1 MGTALPIKTDR
12 WWRLEGS
19 ALAGA
24 VGAICYT
31 LENSD
36 GTRRTRYT
44 SALRHYEGRAVLL
57 DEASYYCNIDVVY
70 ESPIYNVS
78 RSACDTAKADIA
90 GRQKPKPIFVTT
102 GGDWRARRKAKKAD
116 KYCEGQM
123 SQRQGRYAN
132 CWELMTEVFHDS
144 AKLGNGIAKV
154 TPDVNR
160 KKILVERVFPWEL
173 FVDPREA
180 RYGAPQ
186 NLFHRYSMETD
197 IALETFVE
205 FGEDGEPLDNPE
217 NMEAYRGILSAQKP
231 RSDSTKIIEAVIV
244 NEAWR
249 LPLGDKIPGKHVICV
264 EGAILFEE
272 EWTEPE
278 FPFVMLSWENDTV
291 GFWATGL
298 IEAHQ
303 VQHVILNESAMA
315 LAKRM
320 QICSTKRVY
329 YDPDAVEPEHLS
341 RGGESEIQI
350 PVKDLTRIPVETS
363 TVPATQ
369 EEFAWVGQNIDRY
382 FQFSG
387 VSQQSA
393 QATKSPG
400 LTAAVAIEAENDL
413 GSQRFMP
420 KARAYEEAFATLG
433 RLIISATRRIAKE
446 NRGSFPVKWPGKR
459 FLMEYDWKDVSLA
472 EDMYEIR
479 VATIS
484 ALWRDP
490 AMQLQVAQDLHQGG
504 IINRETFLQMA
515 QLPDLEGLMNRET
528 AEREFLE
535 ELFDRYLDS
544 MDDSELEEA
553 GGYEAPEP
561 FITNK
566 PAAMWLAVSTYWE
579 ARRDKA
585 PLYCLS
591 LLERWISQLDKLIA
605 PAPQQ
610 MGSPEAPGAIMGAQG
625 PAMPTAPG
633 MQPGAPLAA

>member
-1 MGTALPIKTDR
+1 MAASPIQTNR
-12 WWRLEGS
+12 WWKLEGHE
-19 ALAGA
+19 LANQ
-24 VGAICYT
+24 VSAICTT
-31 LENSD
+31 LEHAD
-36 GTRRTRYT
+36 GVRRTRYT

-102 GGDWRARRKAKKAD
+102 GSDWKARRKAKKCD
-116 KYCEGQM
+116 KFVEGQM

-144 AKLGNGIAKV
+144 AKLGNGLAKV
-154 TPDVNR
+154 TADVNR
-160 KKILVERVFPWEL
+160 KKVLVERVFPWEV

-197 IALETFVE
+197 IVLETFVE
-205 FGEDGEPLDNPE
+205 FDDNGDPVDTPE
-217 NMEAYRGILSAQKP
+217 NMEIYRGILSAQKP
-231 RSDSTKIIEAVIV
+231 RSDSTKIIEACYI

-249 LPLGDKIPGKHVICV
+249 LPLSEDSPGRHVICV
-264 EGAILFEE
+264 EGCILFEE
-272 EWTEPE
+272 EWDEPE
-278 FPFVMLSWENDTV
+278 FPFVMLSWEQDTV
-291 GFWATGL
+291 GFWSTGL

-315 LAKRM
+315 LARRM
-320 QICSTKRVY
+320 QICSTRRVY
-329 YDPDAVEPEHLS
+329 YDPDAIEPTHLTV
-341 RGGESEIQI
+341 GGESEVHI
-350 PVKDLTRIPVETS
+350 PLKDLARKPIEEPTQ
-363 TVPATQ
+363 PASVQ
-369 EEFAWVGQNIDRY
+369 EFEWVGINIDRY

-393 QATKSPG
+393 SATKSKG

-433 RLIISATRRIAKE
+433 RLMIRATKRVAKA
-446 NRGSFPVKWPGKR
+446 NRGFLVKWPGKR
-459 FLMEYDWKDVSLA
+459 FLMELDWKDVSL
-472 EDMYEIR
+472 EDDMYEIR
-479 VATIS
+479 IATIS

-490 AMQLQVAQDLHQGG
+490 AAQLQVAQDLHQGG

-544 MDDSELEEA
+544 MDDEELQEA

-561 FITNK
+561 FIINK

-585 PLYCLS
+585 PLYCLG
-591 LLERWISQLDKLIA
+591 LLERWIQQLDKLIA

-610 MGSPEAPGAIMGAQG
+610 MGSPEAPGMIAQPGA
-625 PAMPTAPG
+625 AMPTAPG
-633 MQPGAPLAA
+633 AQPGAPLAA